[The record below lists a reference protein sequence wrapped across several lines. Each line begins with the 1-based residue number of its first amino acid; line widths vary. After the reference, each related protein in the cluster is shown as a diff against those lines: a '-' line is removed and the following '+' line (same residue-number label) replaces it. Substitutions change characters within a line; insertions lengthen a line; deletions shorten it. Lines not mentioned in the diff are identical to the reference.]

1 LMDPGGVT
9 NGETG
14 LAGESTITQTIT
26 LWRMEIDDRR
36 NAFTTPTVSSTSTVT
51 TVTTVKP
58 PPISPA
64 TRHDDWSYAAPRLEI
79 NVRSLVFS
87 NSKSLPFLAFLA
99 FLGPMLL
106 PPNPLLVLS
115 RILVWRKGDRS

>member
-1 LMDPGGVT
+1 MDPGGVT
-9 NGETG
+9 NSETG

-26 LWRMEIDDRR
+26 LWRMEIGDRR

-51 TVTTVKP
+51 TVSTVKP
-58 PPISPA
+58 PPIWPA
-64 TRHDDWSYAAPRLEI
+64 TRHNDWSYAAPRLEI
-79 NVRSLVFS
+79 NGRSLAFS
-87 NSKSLPFLAFLA
+87 NSKSLPFLA

-106 PPNPLLVLS
+106 PPNPLLALS